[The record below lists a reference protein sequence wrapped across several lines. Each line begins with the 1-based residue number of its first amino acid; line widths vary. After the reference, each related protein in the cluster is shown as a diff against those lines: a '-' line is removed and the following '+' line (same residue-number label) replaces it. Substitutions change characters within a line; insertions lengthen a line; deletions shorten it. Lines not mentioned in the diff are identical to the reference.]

1 MQQHLEVNETSTA
14 FSKIGTDRYLQD
26 HWLRRLIAIIIDS
39 ILIWIIVSIVVFIAN
54 LLGFLL
60 PVLNMPMFTFD
71 GLLQGVL
78 HFLYAAVIESTWG
91 ATIGKQ
97 IMNLKTTRLDG
108 GKATLDRTLL
118 RDLSRIHGLFW
129 LLDVV
134 VGMATVGDPHQ
145 KIMDRYAGTTVV
157 STIERTMILPA
168 PRSAP
173 TPPSPP

>member
-1 MQQHLEVNETSTA
+1 LVWIVVE
-14 FSKIGTDRYLQD
+14 II
-26 HWLRRLIAIIIDS
+26 IAI
-39 ILIWIIVSIVVFIAN
+39 VS
-54 LLGFLL
+54 LLGFPL
-60 PVLNMPMFTFD
+60 PVLGIAMFTAREWI
-71 GLLQGVL
+71 QGAL

-97 IMNLKTTRLDG
+97 IMNLKTTKLDG

-129 LLDVV
+129 LIDVV

-145 KIMDRYAGTTVV
+145 KISDRYAGTTVV
-157 STIERTMILPA
+157 STIERTMLLPA
-168 PRSAP
+168 PRSSS

>member
-1 MQQHLEVNETSTA
+1 MNETSTA

-26 HWLRRLIAIIIDS
+26 HWLRRLIAMIIDG
-39 ILIWIIVSIVVFIAN
+39 ILIWIVVQIIAFFVT
-54 LLGFLL
+54 LPALITGVPIIFTSFDFLS
-60 PVLNMPMFTFD
+60 
-71 GLLQGVL
+71 GIL
-78 HFLYAAVIESTWG
+78 HFLYAAVIEATWG

-97 IMNLKTTRLDG
+97 IMNLKTTRMDG

-129 LLDVV
+129 LIDVV

-145 KIMDRYAGTTVV
+145 KILDRYAGTTVV

-173 TPPSPP
+173 TPPSPPSPP

>member
-1 MQQHLEVNETSTA
+1 MQQHLEVSETSTA

-26 HWLRRLIAIIIDS
+26 HWLRRLIAVIIDG
-39 ILIWIIVSIVVFIAN
+39 ILIWIVVQIIAFFVT
-54 LLGFLL
+54 LPALITGVPIIFTSFDFLS
-60 PVLNMPMFTFD
+60 
-71 GLLQGVL
+71 GIL
-78 HFLYAAVIESTWG
+78 HFLYAAVIEATWG

-129 LLDVV
+129 LIDVV
-134 VGMATVGDPHQ
+134 VGMATAGDPHQ
-145 KIMDRYAGTTVV
+145 KILDRYAGTTVV
-157 STIERTMILPA
+157 STIERTMILPG
-168 PRSAP
+168 PPSPP

>member
-1 MQQHLEVNETSTA
+1 MQQHLEVSETSTA

-26 HWLRRLIAIIIDS
+26 HWLRRLIAVIIDG
-39 ILIWIIVSIVVFIAN
+39 ILIWIVVQIIAFFVT
-54 LLGFLL
+54 LPALITGVPIIFTSFDFLS
-60 PVLNMPMFTFD
+60 
-71 GLLQGVL
+71 GIL
-78 HFLYAAVIESTWG
+78 HFLYAAVIEATWG

-118 RDLSRIHGLFW
+118 RNLSRIHGLFW
-129 LLDVV
+129 LIDVV

-145 KIMDRYAGTTVV
+145 KILDRYAGTTVV
-157 STIERTMILPA
+157 STIERTMILPG
-168 PRSAP
+168 PPSPP

>member
-1 MQQHLEVNETSTA
+1 LEVNETSTA

-39 ILIWIIVSIVVFIAN
+39 ILIAIVVWIAV
-54 LLGFLL
+54 LIASVLGFPL
-60 PVLNMPMFTFD
+60 PVLGIPMFTAQD
-71 GLLQGVL
+71 LIQGVL

-108 GKATLDRTLL
+108 GRATLDRTLL

-129 LLDVV
+129 LIDVV

-145 KIMDRYAGTTVV
+145 KILDRYAGTTVV
-157 STIERTMILPA
+157 STIDRTMILPG
-168 PRSAP
+168 PPSPP

>member
-1 MQQHLEVNETSTA
+1 LPALITGGPIIFTS
-14 FSKIGTDRYLQD
+14 FD
-26 HWLRRLIAIIIDS
+26 
-39 ILIWIIVSIVVFIAN
+39 
-54 LLGFLL
+54 FLS
-60 PVLNMPMFTFD
+60 
-71 GLLQGVL
+71 GLL

-108 GKATLDRTLL
+108 AKATIDRTLL
-118 RDLSRIHGLFW
+118 RNLSKIHGLLW
-129 LLDVV
+129 LIDVI

-145 KIMDRYAGTTVV
+145 KISDRYVGTTVV

-168 PRSAP
+168 PRSPP

>member
-1 MQQHLEVNETSTA
+1 
-14 FSKIGTDRYLQD
+14 LQD
-26 HWLRRLIAIIIDS
+26 HWLRRLIAVIIDG
-39 ILIWIIVSIVVFIAN
+39 ILIWIVVQIIAFFVT
-54 LLGFLL
+54 LPALITGVPIIFTSFDFLS
-60 PVLNMPMFTFD
+60 
-71 GLLQGVL
+71 GIL
-78 HFLYAAVIESTWG
+78 HFLYAAVIEATWG

-129 LLDVV
+129 LIDVV

-145 KIMDRYAGTTVV
+145 KILDRYAGTTVV

-168 PRSAP
+168 PRTAP
-173 TPPSPP
+173 TPTSPP

>member
-1 MQQHLEVNETSTA
+1 MQQHLEVSETSTA

-26 HWLRRLIAIIIDS
+26 HWLRRLIALIIDG
-39 ILIWIIVSIVVFIAN
+39 ILIWIVVQIIAFFVT
-54 LLGFLL
+54 LPALITGVPIIFTSFDFLS
-60 PVLNMPMFTFD
+60 
-71 GLLQGVL
+71 GIL
-78 HFLYAAVIESTWG
+78 HFLYAAVIEATWG

-129 LLDVV
+129 LIDVV

-145 KIMDRYAGTTVV
+145 KILDRYAGTTVV

>member
-1 MQQHLEVNETSTA
+1 M
-14 FSKIGTDRYLQD
+14 QD
-26 HWLRRLIAIIIDS
+26 HWLRRLIAVIIDG
-39 ILIWIIVSIVVFIAN
+39 ILIWIVVQIIAFFVT
-54 LLGFLL
+54 LPALITGVPIIFTSFDFLS
-60 PVLNMPMFTFD
+60 
-71 GLLQGVL
+71 GIL
-78 HFLYAAVIESTWG
+78 HFLYAAVIEATWG

-129 LLDVV
+129 LIDVV

-145 KIMDRYAGTTVV
+145 KILDRYAGTTVV

-168 PRSAP
+168 PRTAP
-173 TPPSPP
+173 TPTSPP

>member
-1 MQQHLEVNETSTA
+1 MQQHLEVSETSTA
-14 FSKIGTDRYLQD
+14 FSKIGTDGYLQD
-26 HWLRRLIAIIIDS
+26 HWLRRLIAMIIDG
-39 ILIWIIVSIVVFIAN
+39 ILIWIVVQIIAFFVT
-54 LLGFLL
+54 LPALITGVPIIFTSFDFLA
-60 PVLNMPMFTFD
+60 
-71 GLLQGVL
+71 GIL
-78 HFLYAAVIESTWG
+78 HFLYAAVIEATWG

-129 LLDVV
+129 LIDVV

-145 KIMDRYAGTTVV
+145 KILDRYAGTTVV
-157 STIERTMILPA
+157 STIERTMILPG
-168 PRSAP
+168 PPSPP

>member
-1 MQQHLEVNETSTA
+1 MPIIFTS
-14 FSKIGTDRYLQD
+14 FD
-26 HWLRRLIAIIIDS
+26 
-39 ILIWIIVSIVVFIAN
+39 
-54 LLGFLL
+54 LL
-60 PVLNMPMFTFD
+60 V
-71 GLLQGVL
+71 GLL

-173 TPPSPP
+173 TTPSPP